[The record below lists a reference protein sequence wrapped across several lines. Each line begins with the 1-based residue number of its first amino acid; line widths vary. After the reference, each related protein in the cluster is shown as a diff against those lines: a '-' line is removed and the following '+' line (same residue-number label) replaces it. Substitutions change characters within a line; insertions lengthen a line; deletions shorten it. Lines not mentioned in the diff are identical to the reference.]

1 MNEFYSNEIILEAFQ
16 EMQADQIGR
25 DKIGYVDA
33 AMEAIANPSA
43 QATIMNK
50 LYKETQKIDEIDF
63 GKIPDSKG
71 DITKYVYYDQLY
83 DCIELINELMKG
95 NQTENIAAMNKLHQI
110 LLNARADFVFG
121 FKVNNYIVT
130 SMYKV
135 MVANLHEMIDIC
147 IVDVTEYIRNNLNMS
162 MDKKSMKKVR
172 WVTSNVKNFIKMYE
186 SGQWNT
192 LIKYM
197 RTNASK
203 RAYEAMALEAE
214 GDSLPPQ
221 KNALDLMNMGTS
233 AFAKFKGGMTTA
245 ADLIKQAPGAFKAAG
260 APAKGLAIVG
270 IIISALMIIRT
281 GIKYF
286 FLGVANI
293 SKNLRNQAALLK
305 SATKDDSEDQTG
317 YGFRKKILN
326 TMEKVSDVIDYKIL
340 KMEKEASKDMAESNR
355 NEFSRQEIQQ
365 MAPPS
370 SSDFSLV

>member
-83 DCIELINELMKG
+83 DSIELINELMKG
-95 NQTENIAAMNKLHQI
+95 NQTENVVAMNKLYQI

-197 RTNASK
+197 RSNASK
-203 RAYEAMALEAE
+203 KAYEAMALEAE
-214 GDSLPPQ
+214 GDVLPQQ
-221 KNALDLMNMGTS
+221 KSALDLMNMGTS
-233 AFAKFKGGMTTA
+233 AFNKFKGGITSA
-245 ADLIKQAPGAFKAAG
+245 GDLIKQAPDAFKAAS
-260 APAKGLAIVG
+260 APVKGLAIVG
-270 IIISALMIIRT
+270 IIISALMIIRA

-305 SATKDDSEDQTG
+305 SATKSDSEDQTG

-355 NEFSRQEIQQ
+355 SEFSRQEIQQ
-365 MAPPS
+365 MTPPS

>member
-83 DCIELINELMKG
+83 DSIELINELMKG
-95 NQTENIAAMNKLHQI
+95 NQTENIVAMNKLHQI

-203 RAYEAMALEAE
+203 KAYEAMALEAE
-214 GDSLPPQ
+214 GDVLPQQ
-221 KNALDLMNMGTS
+221 KSALDLMNMGTS
-233 AFAKFKGGMTTA
+233 AFNKFKSGITSAG
-245 ADLIKQAPGAFKAAG
+245 DLIKQAPDAFKAAS
-260 APAKGLAIVG
+260 APVKGLAIVG
-270 IIISALMIIRT
+270 IIISALMIIRA

-305 SATKDDSEDQTG
+305 SATKSDSEDQTG

-365 MAPPS
+365 MTPPS

>member
-71 DITKYVYYDQLY
+71 DITKYAYYDQLY
-83 DCIELINELMKG
+83 DSIELINELMKG

-203 RAYEAMALEAE
+203 KAYEAMALEAE
-214 GDSLPPQ
+214 GDVLPQQ
-221 KNALDLMNMGTS
+221 KSALDLMNMGTS
-233 AFAKFKGGMTTA
+233 AFNKFKGGITA
-245 ADLIKQAPGAFKAAG
+245 AGDLIKQAPSAFKAAG
-260 APAKGLAIVG
+260 APVKGLAIVG
-270 IIISALMIIRT
+270 IIISALMIIRA

-305 SATKDDSEDQTG
+305 SATKSDSEDQTG

-326 TMEKVSDVIDYKIL
+326 TMEKISDVIDYKIL

-355 NEFSRQEIQQ
+355 SEFSRQEIQQ
-365 MAPPS
+365 MTPPS

>member
-50 LYKETQKIDEIDF
+50 LFKETQKIDEIDF

-71 DITKYVYYDQLY
+71 DITKYAYYDQLY
-83 DCIELINELMKG
+83 DSIELINELMKG
-95 NQTENIAAMNKLHQI
+95 NQTENIVAMNKLHQI

-203 RAYEAMALEAE
+203 KAYEAMALEAE
-214 GDSLPPQ
+214 GDVLPQQ
-221 KNALDLMNMGTS
+221 KSALDLMNMGTS
-233 AFAKFKGGMTTA
+233 AFNKFKGGISA
-245 ADLIKQAPGAFKAAG
+245 AGDLIKQAPSAFKAAS
-260 APAKGLAIVG
+260 APVKGLAIVG

-305 SATKDDSEDQTG
+305 SATKSDSEDQTG

-355 NEFSRQEIQQ
+355 SEFSRQEIQQ
-365 MAPPS
+365 MTPPS

>member
-50 LYKETQKIDEIDF
+50 LFKETQKIDEIDF

-83 DCIELINELMKG
+83 DSIELINELMKG
-95 NQTENIAAMNKLHQI
+95 NQTENIVAMNKLHQI

-203 RAYEAMALEAE
+203 KAYEAMALEAE
-214 GDSLPPQ
+214 GDVLPQQ
-221 KNALDLMNMGTS
+221 KSALDLMNMGTS
-233 AFAKFKGGMTTA
+233 ALNKFKGGITA
-245 ADLIKQAPGAFKAAG
+245 AGDLVKQAPDAFKAAS
-260 APAKGLAIVG
+260 APVKGLAIVG

-305 SATKDDSEDQTG
+305 SATKSDSEDQTG

-355 NEFSRQEIQQ
+355 SEFSRQEIQQ
-365 MAPPS
+365 MTPPS

>member
-50 LYKETQKIDEIDF
+50 LFKETQKIDEIDF

-71 DITKYVYYDQLY
+71 DITKYAYYDQLY
-83 DCIELINELMKG
+83 DSIELINELMKG
-95 NQTENIAAMNKLHQI
+95 NQTENIVAMNKLHQI

-162 MDKKSMKKVR
+162 MDKKSIKKVR

-203 RAYEAMALEAE
+203 KAYEAMALEAE
-214 GDSLPPQ
+214 GDVLPQQ
-221 KNALDLMNMGTS
+221 KNALDLMNMGTN
-233 AFAKFKGGMTTA
+233 ALNKFKGGITA
-245 ADLIKQAPGAFKAAG
+245 AGDLIKQAPDAFKAAS
-260 APAKGLAIVG
+260 APVKGLAIVG
-270 IIISALMIIRT
+270 IIISALMIIRA

-305 SATKDDSEDQTG
+305 SATKSDSEDQTG

-355 NEFSRQEIQQ
+355 SEFSRQEIQQ
-365 MAPPS
+365 MTPPS

>member
-71 DITKYVYYDQLY
+71 DITKYAYYDQLY
-83 DCIELINELMKG
+83 DSIELINELMKG
-95 NQTENIAAMNKLHQI
+95 NQTENIVAMNKLHQI

-203 RAYEAMALEAE
+203 KAYEAMALEAE
-214 GDSLPPQ
+214 GDVLPQQ
-221 KNALDLMNMGTS
+221 KSALDLMNMGTS
-233 AFAKFKGGMTTA
+233 AFNKFKGGITA
-245 ADLIKQAPGAFKAAG
+245 AGDLIKQAPDAFKAAS
-260 APAKGLAIVG
+260 APVKGLAIVG
-270 IIISALMIIRT
+270 IIISALMIIRA

-305 SATKDDSEDQTG
+305 SATKSDSEDQTG

-355 NEFSRQEIQQ
+355 SEFSRQEIQQ
-365 MAPPS
+365 MTPPS

>member
-50 LYKETQKIDEIDF
+50 LFKETQKIDEIDF

-71 DITKYVYYDQLY
+71 DITKYAYYDQLY
-83 DCIELINELMKG
+83 DSIELINELMKG

-203 RAYEAMALEAE
+203 KAYEAMALEAE
-214 GDSLPPQ
+214 GDVLPQQ
-221 KNALDLMNMGTS
+221 KSALDLMNMGTS
-233 AFAKFKGGMTTA
+233 AFNKFKGGISSA
-245 ADLIKQAPGAFKAAG
+245 GDLIKQAPDAFKAAS
-260 APAKGLAIVG
+260 APVKGLAIVG

-305 SATKDDSEDQTG
+305 SATKSDSEDQTG

-355 NEFSRQEIQQ
+355 SEFSRQEIQQ

>member
-71 DITKYVYYDQLY
+71 DITKYAYYDQLY
-83 DCIELINELMKG
+83 DSIELINELMKG

-203 RAYEAMALEAE
+203 KAYEAMALEAE
-214 GDSLPPQ
+214 GDVLPQQ
-221 KNALDLMNMGTS
+221 KSALDLMNMGTS
-233 AFAKFKGGMTTA
+233 AFNKFKSGITA
-245 ADLIKQAPGAFKAAG
+245 AGDLIKQAPDAFKAAS
-260 APAKGLAIVG
+260 APVKGLAIVG

-305 SATKDDSEDQTG
+305 SATKSDSEDQTG

-365 MAPPS
+365 MTPPS

>member
-50 LYKETQKIDEIDF
+50 LFKETQKIDEIDF

-83 DCIELINELMKG
+83 DSIELINELMKG
-95 NQTENIAAMNKLHQI
+95 NQTENIVAMNKLHQI

-203 RAYEAMALEAE
+203 KAYEAMALEAE
-214 GDSLPPQ
+214 GDVLPQQ
-221 KNALDLMNMGTS
+221 KSALDLMNMGTS
-233 AFAKFKGGMTTA
+233 AFNKFKGGITA
-245 ADLIKQAPGAFKAAG
+245 AGDLIKQAPSAFKAAG
-260 APAKGLAIVG
+260 APVKGLAIVG

-305 SATKDDSEDQTG
+305 SATKSDSEDQTG

-326 TMEKVSDVIDYKIL
+326 TMEKISDVIDYKIL

-365 MAPPS
+365 MTPPS

>member
-71 DITKYVYYDQLY
+71 DITKYAYYDQLY
-83 DCIELINELMKG
+83 DSIELINELMKG
-95 NQTENIAAMNKLHQI
+95 NQTENVVAMNKLHQI

-203 RAYEAMALEAE
+203 KAYEAMALEAE
-214 GDSLPPQ
+214 GDVLPQQ
-221 KNALDLMNMGTS
+221 KSALDLMNMGTS
-233 AFAKFKGGMTTA
+233 ALNKFKGGITA
-245 ADLIKQAPGAFKAAG
+245 AGDLIKQAPDAFKAAS
-260 APAKGLAIVG
+260 APVKGLAIVG

-305 SATKDDSEDQTG
+305 SATKSDSEDQTG

-355 NEFSRQEIQQ
+355 SEFSRQEIQQ

>member
-50 LYKETQKIDEIDF
+50 LFKETQKIDEIDF

-83 DCIELINELMKG
+83 DSIELINELMKG
-95 NQTENIAAMNKLHQI
+95 NQTENVVAMNKLHQI

-203 RAYEAMALEAE
+203 KAYEAMALEAE
-214 GDSLPPQ
+214 GDVLPQQ
-221 KNALDLMNMGTS
+221 KSALDLMNMGTS
-233 AFAKFKGGMTTA
+233 ALNKFKGGITA
-245 ADLIKQAPGAFKAAG
+245 AGDLVKQAPDAFKAAS
-260 APAKGLAIVG
+260 APIKGLAIVG

-305 SATKDDSEDQTG
+305 SATKSDSEDQTG

-365 MAPPS
+365 MTPPS
-370 SSDFSLV
+370 SGDFSLV

>member
-50 LYKETQKIDEIDF
+50 LFKETQKIDEIDF

-71 DITKYVYYDQLY
+71 DITKYAYYDQLY
-83 DCIELINELMKG
+83 DSIELINELMKG
-95 NQTENIAAMNKLHQI
+95 NQTENIVAMNKLHQI

-162 MDKKSMKKVR
+162 MDKKAMKKAR

-203 RAYEAMALEAE
+203 KAYEAMALEAE
-214 GDSLPPQ
+214 GDVLPQQ
-221 KNALDLMNMGTS
+221 KSALDLMNMGTS
-233 AFAKFKGGMTTA
+233 AFNKFKGGITA
-245 ADLIKQAPGAFKAAG
+245 AGDLIKQAPDAFKAAS
-260 APAKGLAIVG
+260 APIKGLAIVG

-305 SATKDDSEDQTG
+305 SATKSDSEDQTG

-355 NEFSRQEIQQ
+355 SEFSRQEIQQ
-365 MAPPS
+365 MTPPS

>member
-83 DCIELINELMKG
+83 DSIELINELMKG
-95 NQTENIAAMNKLHQI
+95 NQTENVVAMNKLYQI

-135 MVANLHEMIDIC
+135 MVANLHEMIDLC

-197 RTNASK
+197 RSNASK
-203 RAYEAMALEAE
+203 KAYEAMALEAE
-214 GDSLPPQ
+214 GDVLPQQ
-221 KNALDLMNMGTS
+221 KSALDLMNMGTS
-233 AFAKFKGGMTTA
+233 AFNKFKGGITSA
-245 ADLIKQAPGAFKAAG
+245 GDLIKQAPDAFKAAS
-260 APAKGLAIVG
+260 APVKGLAIVG
-270 IIISALMIIRT
+270 IIISALMIIRA

-305 SATKDDSEDQTG
+305 SATKSDSEDQTG

-355 NEFSRQEIQQ
+355 SEFSRQEIQQ
-365 MAPPS
+365 MTPPS

>member
-1 MNEFYSNEIILEAFQ
+1 MNEFYLNEIILEAFQ

-50 LYKETQKIDEIDF
+50 LFKETQKIDEIDF

-83 DCIELINELMKG
+83 DSIELINELMKG

-162 MDKKSMKKVR
+162 MDKKTMKKVR

-203 RAYEAMALEAE
+203 KAYEAMALEAE
-214 GDSLPPQ
+214 GDVLPQQ
-221 KNALDLMNMGTS
+221 KSALDLMNMGTS
-233 AFAKFKGGMTTA
+233 AFNKFKGGITA
-245 ADLIKQAPGAFKAAG
+245 AGDLIKQAPDAFKAAS
-260 APAKGLAIVG
+260 APVKGLAIIG

-305 SATKDDSEDQTG
+305 SATKSDSEDQTG

-355 NEFSRQEIQQ
+355 SEFSRQEIQQ
-365 MAPPS
+365 MTPPS

>member
-50 LYKETQKIDEIDF
+50 LFKETQKIDEIDF

-83 DCIELINELMKG
+83 DSIELINELMKG

-203 RAYEAMALEAE
+203 KAYEAMALEAE
-214 GDSLPPQ
+214 GDVLPQQ
-221 KNALDLMNMGTS
+221 KSALDLMNMGTS
-233 AFAKFKGGMTTA
+233 AFAKFKGGITA
-245 ADLIKQAPGAFKAAG
+245 AGDLIKQASSAFKAAG
-260 APAKGLAIVG
+260 APVKGLAIVG

-305 SATKDDSEDQTG
+305 SATKSDSEDQTG

-326 TMEKVSDVIDYKIL
+326 TMEKISDVIDYKIL

-355 NEFSRQEIQQ
+355 SEFSRQEIQQ
-365 MAPPS
+365 MTPPS

>member
-1 MNEFYSNEIILEAFQ
+1 MNKFYSNEIILEAFQ

-71 DITKYVYYDQLY
+71 DITKYAYYDQLY
-83 DCIELINELMKG
+83 DSIELINELMKG
-95 NQTENIAAMNKLHQI
+95 NQTENVVAMNKLHQI

-203 RAYEAMALEAE
+203 KAYEAMALEAE
-214 GDSLPPQ
+214 GDVLPQQ
-221 KNALDLMNMGTS
+221 KSALDLMNMGTS
-233 AFAKFKGGMTTA
+233 AFNKFKGGISA
-245 ADLIKQAPGAFKAAG
+245 AGDLIKQAPDAFKAAS
-260 APAKGLAIVG
+260 APVKGLAIIG
-270 IIISALMIIRT
+270 IIISALMIIRA

-305 SATKDDSEDQTG
+305 SATKSDSEDQTG

-355 NEFSRQEIQQ
+355 SEFSRQEIQQ
-365 MAPPS
+365 MIPPS

>member
-50 LYKETQKIDEIDF
+50 LFKETQKIDEIDF

-71 DITKYVYYDQLY
+71 DITKYAYYDQLY
-83 DCIELINELMKG
+83 DSIELINELMKG
-95 NQTENIAAMNKLHQI
+95 NQTENVVAMNKLHQI

-203 RAYEAMALEAE
+203 KAYEAMALEAE
-214 GDSLPPQ
+214 GDVLPQQ
-221 KNALDLMNMGTS
+221 KSAFDLMNMGTS
-233 AFAKFKGGMTTA
+233 AFNKFKSGVSSAG
-245 ADLIKQAPGAFKAAG
+245 DLIKQAPDAFKAAS
-260 APAKGLAIVG
+260 APVKGLAIVG
-270 IIISALMIIRT
+270 IIISALMIIRA

-305 SATKDDSEDQTG
+305 SVTKSDSEDQTG

-355 NEFSRQEIQQ
+355 SEFSRQEIQQ
-365 MAPPS
+365 MTPPS

>member
-50 LYKETQKIDEIDF
+50 LFKETQKIDEIDF

-83 DCIELINELMKG
+83 DSIELINELMKG
-95 NQTENIAAMNKLHQI
+95 NQTENIVAMNKLHQI

-197 RTNASK
+197 RTNVSK
-203 RAYEAMALEAE
+203 KAYEAMALEAE
-214 GDSLPPQ
+214 GDVLPQQ
-221 KNALDLMNMGTS
+221 KSAFDLMNMGTS
-233 AFAKFKGGMTTA
+233 AFNKFKSGVSSAG
-245 ADLIKQAPGAFKAAG
+245 DLVKQAPSAFKAAS
-260 APAKGLAIVG
+260 APVKGLAIVG
-270 IIISALMIIRT
+270 IIISALMIIRA

-305 SATKDDSEDQTG
+305 SATKSDSEDQTG

-365 MAPPS
+365 MTPPS

>member
-50 LYKETQKIDEIDF
+50 LFKETQKIDEIDF

-71 DITKYVYYDQLY
+71 DITKYAYYDQLY
-83 DCIELINELMKG
+83 DSIELINELMKG
-95 NQTENIAAMNKLHQI
+95 NQTENVVAMNKLHQI

-203 RAYEAMALEAE
+203 KAYEAMALEAE
-214 GDSLPPQ
+214 GDVLPQQ
-221 KNALDLMNMGTS
+221 KSALDLMNMGTS
-233 AFAKFKGGMTTA
+233 AFNKFKGGITSA
-245 ADLIKQAPGAFKAAG
+245 GDLIKQAPSAFKAAG
-260 APAKGLAIVG
+260 TPVKGLAIVG

-305 SATKDDSEDQTG
+305 SATKSDSEDQTG

-355 NEFSRQEIQQ
+355 SEFSRQEIQQ
-365 MAPPS
+365 MTPLS

>member
-50 LYKETQKIDEIDF
+50 LFKETQKIDEIDF

-83 DCIELINELMKG
+83 DSIELINELMKG
-95 NQTENIAAMNKLHQI
+95 NQTENIVAMNKLHQI

-203 RAYEAMALEAE
+203 KAYEAMALEAE
-214 GDSLPPQ
+214 GDVLPQQ
-221 KNALDLMNMGTS
+221 KSALDLMNMGTS
-233 AFAKFKGGMTTA
+233 AFNKFKGGITA
-245 ADLIKQAPGAFKAAG
+245 AGDLIKQAPDAFKAAS
-260 APAKGLAIVG
+260 APVKGLAIVG
-270 IIISALMIIRT
+270 IIISALMIIRA

-305 SATKDDSEDQTG
+305 SATKSDSEDQTG

-355 NEFSRQEIQQ
+355 SEFSRQEIQQ
-365 MAPPS
+365 MTPPS

>member
-71 DITKYVYYDQLY
+71 DITKYAYYDQLY
-83 DCIELINELMKG
+83 DSIELINELMKG
-95 NQTENIAAMNKLHQI
+95 NQTENVVAMNKLHQI

-203 RAYEAMALEAE
+203 KAYEAMALEAE
-214 GDSLPPQ
+214 GDVLPQQ
-221 KNALDLMNMGTS
+221 KSALDLMNMGTS
-233 AFAKFKGGMTTA
+233 AFNKFKGGITA
-245 ADLIKQAPGAFKAAG
+245 AGDLIKQAPSAFKAAG
-260 APAKGLAIVG
+260 APVKGLAIVG

-305 SATKDDSEDQTG
+305 SATKSDSEDQTG

-326 TMEKVSDVIDYKIL
+326 TMEKISDVIDYKIL
-340 KMEKEASKDMAESNR
+340 KMEKEASKGMAESNR
-355 NEFSRQEIQQ
+355 SEFSRQEIQQ
-365 MAPPS
+365 MTPPS

>member
-50 LYKETQKIDEIDF
+50 LFKETQKIDEIDF

-83 DCIELINELMKG
+83 DSIELINELMKG
-95 NQTENIAAMNKLHQI
+95 NQTENIIAMNKLHQI

-203 RAYEAMALEAE
+203 KAYEAMALEAE
-214 GDSLPPQ
+214 GDVLPQQ
-221 KNALDLMNMGTS
+221 KSALDLMNMGTS
-233 AFAKFKGGMTTA
+233 AFNKFKGGITSA
-245 ADLIKQAPGAFKAAG
+245 GDLIKQAPSAFKAAG
-260 APAKGLAIVG
+260 APVKGLAIVG

-305 SATKDDSEDQTG
+305 SATKSDSEDQTG

-355 NEFSRQEIQQ
+355 SEFSRQEIQQ
-365 MAPPS
+365 MTPTS

>member
-50 LYKETQKIDEIDF
+50 LFKETQKIDEIDF

-83 DCIELINELMKG
+83 DSIELINELMKG
-95 NQTENIAAMNKLHQI
+95 NQTENITAMNKLHQI

-203 RAYEAMALEAE
+203 KAYEAMALEAE
-214 GDSLPPQ
+214 GDVLPQQ
-221 KNALDLMNMGTS
+221 KSALDLMNMGTS
-233 AFAKFKGGMTTA
+233 AFNKFKGGITA
-245 ADLIKQAPGAFKAAG
+245 AGDLIKQAPDAFKAAS
-260 APAKGLAIVG
+260 APVKGLAIVG
-270 IIISALMIIRT
+270 IIISALMIIRA

-305 SATKDDSEDQTG
+305 SATKSDSEDQTG

-355 NEFSRQEIQQ
+355 SEFSRQEIQQ
-365 MAPPS
+365 MTPSS

>member
-71 DITKYVYYDQLY
+71 DITKYAYYDQLY

-95 NQTENIAAMNKLHQI
+95 NQTENIVAMNKLHQI

-203 RAYEAMALEAE
+203 KAYEAMALEAE
-214 GDSLPPQ
+214 GDVLPQQ
-221 KNALDLMNMGTS
+221 KSALDLMNMGTS
-233 AFAKFKGGMTTA
+233 AFNKFKGGITA
-245 ADLIKQAPGAFKAAG
+245 AGDLIKQAPDAFKAAS
-260 APAKGLAIVG
+260 APVKGLAIVG
-270 IIISALMIIRT
+270 IIISALMIIRA

-305 SATKDDSEDQTG
+305 SATKSDSEDQTG

-355 NEFSRQEIQQ
+355 SEFSRQEIQQ
-365 MAPPS
+365 MTPSS

>member
-50 LYKETQKIDEIDF
+50 LFKETQKIDEIDF

-83 DCIELINELMKG
+83 DSIELINELMKG
-95 NQTENIAAMNKLHQI
+95 NQTENVVAMNKLHQI
-110 LLNARADFVFG
+110 ILNARADFVFG

-203 RAYEAMALEAE
+203 KAYEAMALEAE
-214 GDSLPPQ
+214 GDVLPQQ
-221 KNALDLMNMGTS
+221 KSALDLMNMGTS
-233 AFAKFKGGMTTA
+233 AFNKFKGGITA
-245 ADLIKQAPGAFKAAG
+245 AGDLIKQAPSAFKAAG
-260 APAKGLAIVG
+260 APVKGLAIVG

-305 SATKDDSEDQTG
+305 SATKSDSEDQTG

-365 MAPPS
+365 MTPPS

>member
-16 EMQADQIGR
+16 GMQADQIGR

-83 DCIELINELMKG
+83 DSIELINELMKG
-95 NQTENIAAMNKLHQI
+95 NQTENIVAMNKLHQI

-203 RAYEAMALEAE
+203 KAYEAMALEAE
-214 GDSLPPQ
+214 GDVLPQQ
-221 KNALDLMNMGTS
+221 KSALDLMNMGTS
-233 AFAKFKGGMTTA
+233 AFNKFKGGITA
-245 ADLIKQAPGAFKAAG
+245 AGDLIKQAPDAFKAAS
-260 APAKGLAIVG
+260 APVKGLAIVG

-305 SATKDDSEDQTG
+305 SATKSDSEDQTG

-355 NEFSRQEIQQ
+355 SEFSRQEIQQ
-365 MAPPS
+365 MTPPS

>member
-50 LYKETQKIDEIDF
+50 LFKETQKIDEIDF

-71 DITKYVYYDQLY
+71 DITKYAYYDQLY
-83 DCIELINELMKG
+83 DSIELINELMKG
-95 NQTENIAAMNKLHQI
+95 NQTENVVAMNKLHQI

-203 RAYEAMALEAE
+203 KAYEAMALEAE
-214 GDSLPPQ
+214 GDVLPQQ
-221 KNALDLMNMGTS
+221 KSAPDLMNMGTS
-233 AFAKFKGGMTTA
+233 AFNKFKSGVSSAG
-245 ADLIKQAPGAFKAAG
+245 DLIKQAPDAFKAAS
-260 APAKGLAIVG
+260 APVKSLAIVG
-270 IIISALMIIRT
+270 IIISALMIIRA

-305 SATKDDSEDQTG
+305 SATKSDSEDQTG

-355 NEFSRQEIQQ
+355 SEFSRQEIQQ
-365 MAPPS
+365 MSPPS

>member
-50 LYKETQKIDEIDF
+50 LFKETQKIDEIDF

-71 DITKYVYYDQLY
+71 DITKYAYYDQLY
-83 DCIELINELMKG
+83 DSIELINELMKG

-203 RAYEAMALEAE
+203 KAYEAMALEAE
-214 GDSLPPQ
+214 GDVLPQQ
-221 KNALDLMNMGTS
+221 KSALDLMNMGTS
-233 AFAKFKGGMTTA
+233 AFNKFKGGITA
-245 ADLIKQAPGAFKAAG
+245 AGDLIKQAPSAFKAAG
-260 APAKGLAIVG
+260 APVKGLAIVG

-305 SATKDDSEDQTG
+305 SATKSDSEDQTG

-326 TMEKVSDVIDYKIL
+326 IMEKISDVIDYKIL

-355 NEFSRQEIQQ
+355 SEFSRQEIQQ
-365 MAPPS
+365 MTPPS

>member
-83 DCIELINELMKG
+83 DSIELINELMKG
-95 NQTENIAAMNKLHQI
+95 NQTENVVAMNKLHQI

-203 RAYEAMALEAE
+203 KAYEAMALEAE
-214 GDSLPPQ
+214 GDVLPQQ
-221 KNALDLMNMGTS
+221 KSALDLMNMGTS
-233 AFAKFKGGMTTA
+233 AFNKFKGGITSA
-245 ADLIKQAPGAFKAAG
+245 GDLIKQAPDAFKAAS
-260 APAKGLAIVG
+260 APVKGLAIVG
-270 IIISALMIIRT
+270 IIISALMIIRA

-305 SATKDDSEDQTG
+305 SATKSDSEDQTG

-355 NEFSRQEIQQ
+355 SEFSRQEIQQ
-365 MAPPS
+365 MTPPS

>member
-50 LYKETQKIDEIDF
+50 LFKETQKIDEIDF

-83 DCIELINELMKG
+83 DSIELINELMKG

-203 RAYEAMALEAE
+203 KAYEAMALEAE
-214 GDSLPPQ
+214 GDVLPQQ
-221 KNALDLMNMGTS
+221 KSALDLMNMGTS
-233 AFAKFKGGMTTA
+233 AFNKFKGGITA
-245 ADLIKQAPGAFKAAG
+245 AGDLIKQAPSAFKAAG
-260 APAKGLAIVG
+260 APVKGLAIVG

-305 SATKDDSEDQTG
+305 SATKSDSEDQTG

-326 TMEKVSDVIDYKIL
+326 TMEKISDVIDYKIL

-355 NEFSRQEIQQ
+355 SEFSRQEIQQ
-365 MAPPS
+365 MTPPS

>member
-33 AMEAIANPSA
+33 AMEAIANPSV

-50 LYKETQKIDEIDF
+50 LFKETQKIDEIDF

-71 DITKYVYYDQLY
+71 DITKYAYYDQLY
-83 DCIELINELMKG
+83 DSIELINELMKG
-95 NQTENIAAMNKLHQI
+95 NQTENVVAMNKLHQI

-162 MDKKSMKKVR
+162 MDKKTMKKVR

-203 RAYEAMALEAE
+203 KAYEAMALEAE
-214 GDSLPPQ
+214 GDVLPQQ
-221 KNALDLMNMGTS
+221 KNALDIMNMGTS
-233 AFAKFKGGMTTA
+233 AFDKFKGGITA
-245 ADLIKQAPGAFKAAG
+245 AGDLIKQAPSAFKAAG
-260 APAKGLAIVG
+260 APVKGLAIVG

-305 SATKDDSEDQTG
+305 SATKTDSEDQTG

-340 KMEKEASKDMAESNR
+340 KMEKEASKDMVESNR
-355 NEFSRQEIQQ
+355 SEFSRQEIQQ
-365 MAPPS
+365 MTPPS

>member
-50 LYKETQKIDEIDF
+50 LFKETQKIDEIDF

-83 DCIELINELMKG
+83 DSIELINELMKG
-95 NQTENIAAMNKLHQI
+95 NQTENIVAMNKLHQI

-162 MDKKSMKKVR
+162 MDKKAMKKVR

-203 RAYEAMALEAE
+203 KAYEAMALEAE
-214 GDSLPPQ
+214 GDVLPQQ
-221 KNALDLMNMGTS
+221 KSAFDLMNMGTS
-233 AFAKFKGGMTTA
+233 AFNKFKGGITA
-245 ADLIKQAPGAFKAAG
+245 AGDLIKQAPDAFKAAS
-260 APAKGLAIVG
+260 APVKGLAIVG
-270 IIISALMIIRT
+270 IIISALMIIRA

-305 SATKDDSEDQTG
+305 SATKSDSEDQTG

-355 NEFSRQEIQQ
+355 SEFSRQEIQQ
-365 MAPPS
+365 MTPPS

>member
-71 DITKYVYYDQLY
+71 DITKYAYYDQLY
-83 DCIELINELMKG
+83 DSIELINELMKG
-95 NQTENIAAMNKLHQI
+95 NQTENIVAMNKLHQI
-110 LLNARADFVFG
+110 LLNARADFAFG

-203 RAYEAMALEAE
+203 KAYEAMALEAE
-214 GDSLPPQ
+214 GDVLPQQ
-221 KNALDLMNMGTS
+221 KSALDLMNMGTS
-233 AFAKFKGGMTTA
+233 ALNKFKGGITA
-245 ADLIKQAPGAFKAAG
+245 AGDLIKQAPDAFKAAS
-260 APAKGLAIVG
+260 APVKGLAIVG
-270 IIISALMIIRT
+270 IIISALMIIRA

-305 SATKDDSEDQTG
+305 SATKSDSEDQTG

-365 MAPPS
+365 MTPPS

>member
-83 DCIELINELMKG
+83 DSIELINELMKG
-95 NQTENIAAMNKLHQI
+95 NQTENIVAMNKLHQI

-203 RAYEAMALEAE
+203 KAYEAMALEAE
-214 GDSLPPQ
+214 GDVLPQQ
-221 KNALDLMNMGTS
+221 KSALDLMNMGTN
-233 AFAKFKGGMTTA
+233 ALNKFKGGITA
-245 ADLIKQAPGAFKAAG
+245 AGDLIKQAPSAFKAAS
-260 APAKGLAIVG
+260 APVKGLAIVG
-270 IIISALMIIRT
+270 IIISALMVIRT

-293 SKNLRNQAALLK
+293 SKNLRNQATLLK
-305 SATKDDSEDQTG
+305 SATKSDSEDQTG

-355 NEFSRQEIQQ
+355 SEFSPQEIQQ
-365 MAPPS
+365 MTPPP

>member
-1 MNEFYSNEIILEAFQ
+1 
-16 EMQADQIGR
+16 
-25 DKIGYVDA
+25 
-33 AMEAIANPSA
+33 
-43 QATIMNK
+43 
-50 LYKETQKIDEIDF
+50 
-63 GKIPDSKG
+63 
-71 DITKYVYYDQLY
+71 
-83 DCIELINELMKG
+83 
-95 NQTENIAAMNKLHQI
+95 
-110 LLNARADFVFG
+110 
-121 FKVNNYIVT
+121 
-130 SMYKV
+130 
-135 MVANLHEMIDIC
+135 
-147 IVDVTEYIRNNLNMS
+147 
-162 MDKKSMKKVR
+162 MKKVR

-203 RAYEAMALEAE
+203 KAYEAMALEAE
-214 GDSLPPQ
+214 GDVLPQQ
-221 KNALDLMNMGTS
+221 KSALDLMNMGTS
-233 AFAKFKGGMTTA
+233 AFNKFKGGISA
-245 ADLIKQAPGAFKAAG
+245 AGDLIKQAPDAFKAAS
-260 APAKGLAIVG
+260 APVKGLAIVG

-305 SATKDDSEDQTG
+305 SATKSDSEDQTG

-355 NEFSRQEIQQ
+355 SEFSRQEIQQ
-365 MAPPS
+365 MTPPS

>member
-50 LYKETQKIDEIDF
+50 LFKETQKIDEIDF

-71 DITKYVYYDQLY
+71 DITKYAYYDQLY
-83 DCIELINELMKG
+83 DSIELINELMKG
-95 NQTENIAAMNKLHQI
+95 NQTENIVAMNKLHQI

-203 RAYEAMALEAE
+203 KAYEAMALEAE
-214 GDSLPPQ
+214 GDVLPQQ
-221 KNALDLMNMGTS
+221 KSALDLMNMGTS
-233 AFAKFKGGMTTA
+233 ALNKFKGGITA
-245 ADLIKQAPGAFKAAG
+245 AGDLIKQAPDAFKAAS
-260 APAKGLAIVG
+260 APVKGLAIVG

-305 SATKDDSEDQTG
+305 SATKSDSEDQTG

-355 NEFSRQEIQQ
+355 SEFSRQEIQQ
-365 MAPPS
+365 MTPPS

>member
-50 LYKETQKIDEIDF
+50 LFKEIQKIDEIDF

-71 DITKYVYYDQLY
+71 DITKYAYYDQLY
-83 DCIELINELMKG
+83 DSIELINELMKG

-203 RAYEAMALEAE
+203 KAYEAMALEAE
-214 GDSLPPQ
+214 GDVLPQQ
-221 KNALDLMNMGTS
+221 KSALDLMNMGTS

-245 ADLIKQAPGAFKAAG
+245 ADLIKQAPSAFKAAG
-260 APAKGLAIVG
+260 APVKGLAIIG

-305 SATKDDSEDQTG
+305 SATKSDTEDQTG

-365 MAPPS
+365 MTPPS

>member
-71 DITKYVYYDQLY
+71 DITKYAYYDQLY
-83 DCIELINELMKG
+83 DSIELINELMKG
-95 NQTENIAAMNKLHQI
+95 NQTENIVAMNKLHQI

-203 RAYEAMALEAE
+203 KAYEAMALEAE
-214 GDSLPPQ
+214 GDVLPQQ
-221 KNALDLMNMGTS
+221 KSALDLMNMGTN
-233 AFAKFKGGMTTA
+233 ALNKFKGGITA
-245 ADLIKQAPGAFKAAG
+245 AGDLIKQAPSAFKAAS
-260 APAKGLAIVG
+260 APVKGLAIVG
-270 IIISALMIIRT
+270 IIISALMIIRA

-305 SATKDDSEDQTG
+305 SATKSDSEDQTG

-355 NEFSRQEIQQ
+355 SEFSRQEIQQ
-365 MAPPS
+365 MTPPS